1 MKKSRLL
8 DLFKYDYDTGDFISV
23 ARMGSR
29 EVGQIAGHP
38 TCKGTVISID
48 NKQYLAHILAHV
60 WITGRLPTK
69 HIKHK
74 DGNKNNNAKN
84 NLVYKDGSAFEVES
98 RIIRNPEPTPT
109 VAMYKPVVEEPFLDW
124 DERPEDWDSKVYK
137 SKEGDHW
144 IPNWKE
150 CGFVERPLD
159 NETYKQAKKRLKIDY
174 TVWE

>member
-1 MKKSRLL
+1 VKKSRLL

-84 NLVYKDGSAFEVES
+84 NLVYKDGSAFEDGSDFEAAKYITTEQKELSTSTPRLLYWDKMVHPDTFKDMSSAHLVE
-98 RIIRNPEPTPT
+98 
-109 VAMYKPVVEEPFLDW
+109 L
-124 DERPEDWDSKVYK
+124 
-137 SKEGDHW
+137 
-144 IPNWKE
+144 WKAL
-150 CGFVERPLD
+150 GFKERPLD
-159 NETYKQAKKRLKIDY
+159 TETFDQAVERIGRYKSRVVHYL
-174 TVWE
+174 